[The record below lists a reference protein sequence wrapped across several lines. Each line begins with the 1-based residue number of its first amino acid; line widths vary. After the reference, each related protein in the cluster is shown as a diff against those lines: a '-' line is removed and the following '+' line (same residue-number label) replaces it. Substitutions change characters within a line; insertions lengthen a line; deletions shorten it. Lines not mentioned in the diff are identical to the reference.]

1 MHNNISEL
9 NLRREVVGRKNWL
22 FVGRDDGGQVNAT
35 VVSLLASCS
44 LHKIEPFAYM
54 RDLLCLLPR
63 WPSHRVLELAP
74 ASSRETLQKRETQQ
88 NLDANVLRPVVLGL
102 PGGASHRPPEL
113 ARQPAAVRWG
123 GANC

>member
-22 FVGRDDGGQVNAT
+22 FVGSDDGGQVNAT

-88 NLDANVLRPVVLGL
+88 ALDANVLRRVVLGL
-102 PGGASHRPPEL
+102 PGGASYRPQEL
-113 ARQPAAVRWG
+113 KPRQAAAVSNG
-123 GANC
+123 